1 VTDGAARAAVAAVWL
16 HQGLCRKLL
25 DGGRHQR
32 DVVAGMPLL
41 GGRWAPAVLRTV
53 GMVEVGLAVWS
64 LSGRRRVAA
73 AIVQTALLAGMN
85 AAGLVWGRSAIADP
99 TGMVLQN
106 LVLLTLAWR
115 VARDG
120 SRR

>member
-1 VTDGAARAAVAAVWL
+1 MDGAARAAVASVWL

-25 DGGRHQR
+25 YGGRRQR
-32 DVVAGMPLL
+32 DVVAGVPRL
-41 GGRWAPAVLRTV
+41 GGRRAPAVLRTV

-99 TGMVLQN
+99 TDMVLQN

-120 SRR
+120 NRR